1 MVVQLKLSFFSK
13 FCSTNCSF
21 NKNEKFGTK
30 KSYFEKIRSF
40 SKKIKR
46 YFQIR
51 SNDLKSFVY
60 FSFVFKK
67 AIIFY
72 FSERSISFVFFLN
85 DTLFHGK
92 FCSLKT
98 MPISTPTPLSHCF
111 KVRMLKSSNNGR
123 KTETVYVN
131 LTFTIVIFLIPS
143 FLCFLSFQVR
153 QHFKN
158 INVCVLEKV

>member
-60 FSFVFKK
+60 FLFVLKK
-67 AIIFY
+67 NDNILFLWTIHFVRF
-72 FSERSISFVFFLN
+72 FSERHPFPRKILFVKN
-85 DTLFHGK
+85 DAHLYPPF
-92 FCSLKT
+92 
-98 MPISTPTPLSHCF
+98 SHCF